1 MLEKYKEDYKEFYS
15 IINNAIN
22 EDKISHAYMF
32 EIDDNINL
40 DIFIKDI
47 CKALILKVK
56 EDDSN
61 ISNLI
66 DNDNY
71 SNIKII
77 KTKDDGLWIKKEQ
90 ILEIQSDFRK
100 ESFDNNLKIYVI
112 EDATKLNK
120 SSANTL
126 LKFLEEPE
134 KNIVAILLTKNKYA
148 VISTIMS
155 RCININL
162 IKKEFINLSQDDISY
177 KFVEL
182 LEMYKEKSL
191 PYLYQLILESN
202 LEKKD
207 FILILADVQKIYND
221 FLHINNEIED
231 KYNYYISNT
240 LKDIKFDT
248 SDELL
253 IKKIEA
259 IHKNSDYL
267 RYNVNIK
274 TILDKIVIDVFGG
287 DLDA

>member
-47 CKALILKVK
+47 CKALILKGK

-287 DLDA
+287 DLNA